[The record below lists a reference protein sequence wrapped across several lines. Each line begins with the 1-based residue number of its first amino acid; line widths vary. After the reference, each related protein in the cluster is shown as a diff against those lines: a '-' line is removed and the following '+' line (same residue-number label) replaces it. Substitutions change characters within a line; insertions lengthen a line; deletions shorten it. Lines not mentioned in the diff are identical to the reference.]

1 MVQFVTL
8 ALVGV
13 GGCSGD
19 SLKSGDAGADHLVAD
34 PAACGCQSDGTT
46 LTISFDCFCAHH
58 DCTQPYPTNCSLGGD
73 EVVTTGC
80 GLVEYS
86 VGTVGGPSRSV
97 FDQSG
102 HLVGV
107 QEGTDTALLTCPTDP
122 SVQGYIL
129 RAGEFAD
136 TCLGATTCACSADGG
151 ACVPTD
157 AGFGPI

>member
-1 MVQFVTL
+1 M
-8 ALVGV
+8 VGV
-13 GGCSGD
+13 GGCSSE
-19 SLKSGDAGADHLVAD
+19 SLKSGDGGADHPVAD

-58 DCTQPYPTNCSLGGD
+58 DCTQPYPADCSLGSGLGTP

-86 VGTVGGPSRSV
+86 IETIGGPSRSV

-102 HLVGV
+102 HLVGI
-107 QEGTDTALLTCPTDP
+107 QGRTDTGPLTCPTDP

-129 RAGEFAD
+129 RSGQFAD
-136 TCLGATTCACSADGG
+136 TRPSATTCVCGGDGG
-151 ACVPTD
+151 ACVQSD